1 MAQDEAQKGADLRGA
16 EGMESEANQAVEGAS
31 CGAGNGQVDTE
42 KVALQQE
49 LSETKDRY
57 LRLMAEFEN
66 FKRRTLKEQS
76 ELLKYQGER
85 LVVDLLEV
93 VDNLEL
99 ALSHA
104 SADPE
109 KLKTGLEMTHKIFLE
124 RLGKW
129 EIRGESGVGS
139 TFDPQKHAAI
149 SRVPGSDAKPGTI
162 IGELKK
168 AYFYKDKLIRPG
180 EVVVA
185 SSADAA

>member
-1 MAQDEAQKGADLRGA
+1 MAQDEGQKVGEQEMA
-16 EGMESEANQAVEGAS
+16 ESQECELDQAVGQSSESAAEARVAS
-31 CGAGNGQVDTE
+31 LAQE
-42 KVALQQE
+42 VAE
-49 LSETKDRY
+49 AKDRH

-66 FKRRTLKEQS
+66 FKRRSLKEQS

-93 VDNLEL
+93 IDVLEL
-99 ALSHA
+99 ALGHA
-104 SADPE
+104 SADHD
-109 KLKTGLEMTHKIFLE
+109 KLKSGLEMTHKLFVE
-124 RLGKW
+124 RLAKW
-129 EIRGESGVGS
+129 EIRGESGIG
-139 TFDPQKHAAI
+139 TAFDPQRHAAI

-168 AYFYKDKLIRPG
+168 AYFYKDKLIRPA

>member
-1 MAQDEAQKGADLRGA
+1 MAHDEGQKFSEHDAAEQQEADL
-16 EGMESEANQAVEGAS
+16 NQVVSDTLEGA
-31 CGAGNGQVDTE
+31 AE
-42 KVALQQE
+42 ARVASLAQE
-49 LSETKDRY
+49 LAEAKDRH

-93 VDNLEL
+93 VDVLEL
-99 ALSHA
+99 ALGHA
-104 SADPE
+104 SADHD
-109 KLKTGLEMTHKIFLE
+109 KLKSGLEMTHKLFIE
-124 RLGKW
+124 RLAKW
-129 EIRGESGVGS
+129 EIRGESGMGA
-139 TFDPQKHAAI
+139 TFDPQRHSAI

-168 AYFYKDKLIRPG
+168 AYFYKDKLIRPA

>member
-1 MAQDEAQKGADLRGA
+1 
-16 EGMESEANQAVEGAS
+16 
-31 CGAGNGQVDTE
+31 
-42 KVALQQE
+42 
-49 LSETKDRY
+49 
-57 LRLMAEFEN
+57 
-66 FKRRTLKEQS
+66 
-76 ELLKYQGER
+76 
-85 LVVDLLEV
+85 
-93 VDNLEL
+93 
-99 ALSHA
+99 
-104 SADPE
+104 
-109 KLKTGLEMTHKIFLE
+109 MTHKVFLE

-185 SSADAA
+185 SSTDAG